1 MWKIIWP
8 LILIVTSNTMY
19 NICTKSTPSN
29 ANAFGSLLITYITA
43 AAITAVFFFY
53 NTDIA
58 NTTLELSKF
67 NWASI
72 ALGICIVGLELGYIF
87 LYRAGANVSSASL
100 IANICLAIALVIVGV
115 IMYKEHVTSQQLI
128 GIVVCIIGIILI
140 TK

>member
-1 MWKIIWP
+1 MEDNLAFNFNCNLKYNVQYLHQVNPLKCKRLWIIAD
-8 LILIVTSNTMY
+8 
-19 NICTKSTPSN
+19 NI
-29 ANAFGSLLITYITA
+29 YQA

-58 NTTLELSKF
+58 NTTLELSKL

>member
-58 NTTLELSKF
+58 NTTLELSKL

-100 IANICLAIALVIVGV
+100 IANPVPSLQGPCDRSLKSEVPCGSCLNW
-115 IMYKEHVTSQQLI
+115 T
-128 GIVVCIIGIILI
+128 
-140 TK
+140 